1 LEAFMRVSGKVLA
14 ATAVFVGAVAYVSA
28 APGEQGPPAGQGPGG
43 RGGGQPLE
51 NIKVLPKEWSRPQV
65 QQLMQT
71 FVEALGVAAPAGEGC
86 GHCHTV
92 DPSAPPPQPGRGP
105 AFRFPDDGKKEKD
118 IARKMIQMT
127 MSLNADALSGLGDAA
142 AKEKVSCWTCHQ
154 GNKTPAMAPPNGWG
168 RGNFTLINPGPTL
181 PQRGAR
187 PGGEGGAAPGGA
199 PAPGRQ

>member
-1 LEAFMRVSGKVLA
+1 MPVMTGKLVA
-14 ATAVFVGAVAYVSA
+14 ATALLVGAVAFVSA
-28 APGEQGPPAGQGPGG
+28 APGEQGPPPGQGPGG

-71 FVEALGVAAPAGEGC
+71 FVEALGVAPPAGEGC

-105 AFRFPDDGKKEKD
+105 SFKFADDGKKEKD
-118 IARKMIQMT
+118 IARTMIQMT
-127 MSLNADALSGLGDAA
+127 MALNADTLSNVGDTAV
-142 AKEKVSCWTCHQ
+142 KEKVSCWSCHQ
-154 GNKTPAMAPPNGWG
+154 GNKKPAMAPPNGWG

-187 PGGEGGAAPGGA
+187 PGGAPGGPGGA
-199 PAPGRQ
+199 PGGGRQ